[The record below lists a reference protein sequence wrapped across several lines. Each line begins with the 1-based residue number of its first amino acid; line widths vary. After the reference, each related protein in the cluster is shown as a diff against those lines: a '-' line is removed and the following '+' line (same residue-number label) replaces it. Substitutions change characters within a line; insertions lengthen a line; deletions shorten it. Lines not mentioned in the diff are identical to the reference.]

1 MNRIVNARL
10 RDREGLFTLRW
21 EAGLITAIEP
31 QVDTGPASGPT
42 SRPVDGAASAT
53 VSAAAA
59 DTAAETIDAA
69 GNLVVPPLVE
79 PHIHLDATL
88 TAGEPRWNLSGT
100 LFEGIACWAE
110 RKARVTAQDTKARA
124 HETIRML
131 AAHGIQHVRTHV
143 DVTEPGLGTL
153 QAMLE
158 VREEARPLV
167 DLQVVAF
174 PQEGIESYPD
184 GRRLMIEA
192 VEMGVDGVGGI
203 PHFEN
208 TRDQGVSS
216 VHFLMDLAVRH
227 DRLVDVHCDET
238 DDPHSRFLEVLAE
251 ATRVQGMGSRVTA
264 SHTTAMGSYDNAYCS
279 KLFRLLKQAG
289 LSFIS
294 CPTESIH
301 LQGRFDTYPKRRG
314 LTRVAELDQAGL
326 NVCFAQDS
334 IVDPWY
340 PLGNGNILRILDAGL
355 HICHML
361 GYEDLQRALD
371 FVTDHSAR
379 ALALGEGYGI
389 EVGRPANLVV
399 RSADSDYEV
408 LRSQGGAQVSIRH
421 GRVLMRKTLPEICW
435 QDGRDARMP
444 SPDAQGGRG

>member
-1 MNRIVNARL
+1 MNHFYNARL
-10 RDREGLFTLRW
+10 RGREGLYTLRW
-21 EAGLITAIEP
+21 ADGCISAIEP
-31 QVDTGPASGPT
+31 QSTT
-42 SRPVDGAASAT
+42 LRP
-53 VSAAAA
+53 
-59 DTAAETIDAA
+59 DAA
-69 GNLVVPPLVE
+69 GSDGLDAAGRLVIPPLVE
-79 PHIHLDATL
+79 PHIHLDAAL

-100 LFEGIACWAE
+100 LFEGIERWAE
-110 RKARVTAQDTKARA
+110 RKALVTSEDTKSRA
-124 HETIRML
+124 HRTIRML

-158 VREEARPLV
+158 VRDEARALV
-167 DLQVVAF
+167 DLQIVAF
-174 PQEGIESYPD
+174 PQEGIESFAN
-184 GRRLMIEA
+184 GRALMEQA
-192 VEMGVDGVGGI
+192 VEMGADVVGGI

-216 VHFLMDLAVRH
+216 LHFLMELAERH
-227 DRLVDVHCDET
+227 GRLVDVHCDET
-238 DDPHSRFLEVLAE
+238 DDPQSRFLEVLAE
-251 ATRVQGMGSRVTA
+251 LTRVRGMGARVTA
-264 SHTTAMGSYDNAYCS
+264 SHTTAMGSYDNAYCF

-314 LTRVAELDQAGL
+314 LTRVPELDRAGL

-361 GYEDLQRALD
+361 GYEDLERALD

-379 ALALGEGYGI
+379 AMALGEGYGI
-389 EVGRPANLVV
+389 ALGRPANLVLL
-399 RSADSDYEV
+399 SATSDYEL
-408 LRSQGGAQVSIRH
+408 LRTQGHALASIRH
-421 GRVLMRKTLPEICW
+421 GKVIMRRTAGEVSW
-435 QDGRDARMP
+435 AE
-444 SPDAQGGRG
+444 GGA